1 MVMETITIINKSGK
15 VVSTGK
21 HLVNIFKDA
30 KLAYTEKKA
39 EMKAEHRKQITYK
52 NAQKFIEAR
61 EDTQSVASSR
71 RSHRSRSSKHR
82 HAEHDGASR
91 PPLTMQ
97 NLSQIDE
104 ESVASSCRSR
114 SSHHG
119 SRRPTSP
126 PSYSAPFYEDED
138 FEGTGPTI
146 TRRHTDMPES
156 HVSRRTAPPPYELH
170 RSVSNP
176 DFSDPKIDMNLAYGE
191 LHYPPA
197 PADEQ
202 ELELQATMSKLD
214 ILLTEAQCL
223 QHTATAIISNLQTN
237 PEAMA
242 AVALTLA
249 ELSNILKTMSP
260 GILSA
265 LKVASPAIFGL
276 LASPQFLIAGGLAI
290 GVTVVMFGGYKIIK
304 NIQDSNKQEAPR
316 MMEEAMVYEQSE
328 MGSVESWR
336 RGIADVEM
344 ESVST
349 SVDGEFITPEA
360 ARRKK
365 EHIKDRAKEE
375 RKRSKSRK
383 AESVMSD
390 STTRSESTIRQRDI
404 IPTRSSSRK
413 ALPAPSESGRSHRSS
428 RKAES
433 VMSESTVWSESTA
446 TSGYTTSSGS
456 TARSGSTSKSG
467 STIRQRDMPTR
478 SSASVSESGRSD
490 RSRKSS
496 KGKELVLLSKDAQKK
511 KSPLSVFLNKH
522 NGKGKSKDGSERS
535 HTRSHRPRMIEV

>member
-1 MVMETITIINKSGK
+1 
-15 VVSTGK
+15 
-21 HLVNIFKDA
+21 
-30 KLAYTEKKA
+30 
-39 EMKAEHRKQITYK
+39 
-52 NAQKFIEAR
+52 
-61 EDTQSVASSR
+61 
-71 RSHRSRSSKHR
+71 
-82 HAEHDGASR
+82 
-91 PPLTMQ
+91 MQ

-104 ESVASSCRSR
+104 ASVASSRRSR

-126 PSYSAPFYEDED
+126 PAYTAPFFDEDGDD
-138 FEGTGPTI
+138 FEGTGPGI
-146 TRRHTDMPES
+146 TRRHTDVPES
-156 HVSRRTAPPPYELH
+156 QVSRRTLPPPYTLH

-176 DFSDPKIDMNLAYGE
+176 DFSDKIDMNLAYGE
-191 LHYPPA
+191 LHQPPPPA
-197 PADEQ
+197 VEQ
-202 ELELQATMSKLD
+202 EQELQATMSKLD

-223 QHTATAIISNLQTN
+223 QHSATAIISNLQTN

-265 LKVASPAIFGL
+265 LKATSPAIFAL
-276 LASPQFLIAGGLAI
+276 LASPQFLIAGGVAI
-290 GVTVVMFGGYKIIK
+290 GVTIVMFGGYKIIK
-304 NIQDSNKQEAPR
+304 NMQAKNQEAPR
-316 MMEEAMVYEQSE
+316 MEEALVYDGLE

-375 RKRSKSRK
+375 RKKGKSRK

-390 STTRSESTIRQRDI
+390 STFRSESTIRQRDF
-404 IPTRSSSRK
+404 PARSSSRK
-413 ALPAPSESGRSHRSS
+413 ALPAPSESGRSERS

-433 VMSESTVWSESTA
+433 VMSESTVKSESTV
-446 TSGYTTSSGS
+446 
-456 TARSGSTSKSG
+456 
-467 STIRQRDMPTR
+467 RQRDISTR
-478 SSASVSESGRSD
+478 SSASLSESGKSE
-490 RSRKSS
+490 RSRKES
-496 KGKELVLLSKDAQKK
+496 KGKELVLSKDREKK
-511 KSPLSVFLNKH
+511 KSPLSIFLNKH

-535 HTRSHRPRMIEV
+535 HSRSHRPKMIEV